1 VKVLV
6 SNTFDFRPE
15 LSYKDNLTLANKT
28 CTDEQFMCQ
37 TGVAIARPLTRCID
51 NRQKCNRI
59 VDCEDKS
66 DELLCTGIGNVPDN
80 EFFQCPAGY
89 DKCQDRRSCYRPNEQ
104 TCGMKKISLSN
115 EDCMNDFV

>member
-15 LSYKDNLTLANKT
+15 LSHEDNRTLANQN
-28 CTDEQFMCQ
+28 CTNDQFMCQ
-37 TGVAIARPLTRCID
+37 TGVAIVRPLTRCID

-66 DELLCTGIGNVPDN
+66 DELVCNGNSDQTN
-80 EFFQCPAGY
+80 YNFFQCPTGY
-89 DKCQDRRSCYRPNEQ
+89 DKCQDRKSCYRPNEQ
-104 TCGMKKISLSN
+104 TCGMKRFSLSN
-115 EDCMNDFV
+115 DNFMYDFI